1 MDEATLEK
9 LWEMGPLF
17 TENTPHAKRL
27 GIKFISV
34 DRGRS
39 TISLPYNVDLI
50 GNPENQVIHGGA
62 VTTLLDQA
70 SGLAA
75 IAGFDTPRMVAT
87 SNLAIDYMRAA
98 KPGETIIAQA
108 HCYKVTK
115 HVAFVRGVAH
125 DGDPDDPVAMSQ
137 ATFMV
142 TVPVTKAKRKDSET
156 SKEAVDASSKESGQ

>member
-9 LWEMGPLF
+9 LWEMGPTF

-39 TISLPYNVDLI
+39 TISLPYNADLI
-50 GNPENQVIHGGA
+50 GNPETRVIHGGA

-87 SNLAIDYMRAA
+87 SNLSIDYMRAA

-115 HVAFVRGVAH
+115 HVAFVRAVAH
-125 DGDPDDPVAMSQ
+125 DGDADDPVAMSQ

-142 TVPVTKAKRKDSET
+142 TVPLAKAKNL
-156 SKEAVDASSKESGQ
+156 SKKSGR